1 MRVLL
6 ESGRPGE
13 FGASWRFDGLVRTVT
28 AETPADVLP
37 ALAEIETAVSA
48 GYHAAGYLGYEAAS
62 GLIPHLATMPAGNF
76 PLLSFGIF
84 RERISVHTEE
94 RNSEGE
100 YGIAAWE
107 SSLSADEHAASVD
120 RIRELIAAGDTYQVN
135 FTFRR
140 RFRFRGDPFAWYRD
154 LRRSQ
159 PAPFNAF
166 LHDGRF
172 ALLSASPE
180 LFFSLHGGELTVRPM
195 KGTAARRPDPEEDHE
210 AARRLSLD
218 PKERAENLMIVDLL
232 RNDLGMISRTG
243 SVRTESLFDVETLP
257 TVHQMTSTV
266 RSQLARD
273 AGLIDIFRALFP
285 CGSVTGAP
293 KRRTME
299 IIAGLEGSSRGP
311 YTGCIGYIS
320 PGPEA
325 VFSVAIRTAVVDFE
339 TGRGEL
345 GIGSGVTWDS
355 RPDAEY
361 AECRTKARF
370 AEENSGTFRL
380 IESLLLADGLY
391 PRLDR
396 HLGRLARSAAH
407 FGFSFNQSDARREL
421 ALCAERTQGK
431 AKVRFLLSADGGM
444 EAAAVPLGFQP
455 EEPLKVALSHVN
467 LDPGDPFLYHKTTL
481 RELYERE
488 LSAHA
493 GADEV
498 LLVNERGEVTEGCFH
513 SVAVEKEGRLVTP
526 PLSCGLLPGVMR
538 EELLEHGEL
547 TEGIVTPADL
557 RNAGEFLLFNSV
569 RGIRRAVPIFY

>member
-13 FGASWRFDGLVRTVT
+13 FGASWLFDGLVRTV
-28 AETPADVLP
+28 AAKTPADVLP
-37 ALAEIETAVSA
+37 ALAEIEAAVATGFHSA
-48 GYHAAGYLGYEAAS
+48 GYLSYEAAS
-62 GLIPHLATMPAGNF
+62 GLNPHLATKPSGNF

-84 RERISVHTEE
+84 RERIEADAEE
-94 RNSEGE
+94 QRAAGE
-100 YGIAAWE
+100 YGVAAWE
-107 SSLSADEHAASVD
+107 SSLDAEEYGASVE

-154 LRRSQ
+154 LCRSQ

-166 LHDGRF
+166 VHDGRF

-180 LFFSLHGGELTVRPM
+180 LFFSLRNGELTVRPM
-195 KGTAARRPDPEEDHE
+195 KGTAARRPDSKEDRE
-210 AARRLSLD
+210 AARLLSLD

-266 RSQLARD
+266 RSELAPGV
-273 AGLIDIFRALFP
+273 GLTGIFRALFP

-299 IIAGLEGSSRGP
+299 IIAGLEYSPRGP

-325 VFSVAIRTAVVDFE
+325 VFSVAIRTAVIDIE

-355 RPDAEY
+355 RPEAEY
-361 AECRTKARF
+361 AECRAKARF
-370 AEENSGTFRL
+370 AEESSGTFRL
-380 IESLLLADGLY
+380 LESLLLADGCY
-391 PRLDR
+391 PRLER
-396 HLGRLARSAAH
+396 HLARLARSAAY
-407 FGFSFNQSDARREL
+407 FDFPFDEAAVRREL
-421 ALCAERTQGK
+421 AQCAERTPGE
-431 AKVRFLLSADGGM
+431 AKVRLLLSADGGM
-444 EAAAVPLGFQP
+444 EAAAVPLGHTP
-455 EEPLKVALSHVN
+455 HEPLQVALSHVN

-481 RELYERE
+481 RGLYERE
-488 LSAHA
+488 LSVHA

-498 LLVNERGEVTEGCFH
+498 LLVNQRGEVTEGCFH
-513 SVAVEKEGRLVTP
+513 NLAVEKGGRLVTP

-538 EELLEHGEL
+538 EELLERGEL
-547 TEGIVTPADL
+547 TEGIVTPDDL
-557 RNAGEFLLFNSV
+557 RSAGEFLLFNSV
-569 RGIRRAVPIFY
+569 RGIRRAMLAFE